1 MKKDTGPCLIG
12 LTGSILSGKSTVLAE
27 LAKLGVPTLS
37 ADKLVHELY
46 QEPAV
51 RKQLETW
58 FGSSEPAIVA
68 NHIFSSVAARR
79 KLEKFLHPL
88 VWKLTQQKL
97 AAEQKPWAVFEA
109 PLLFEAG
116 WEKRMKLTVLVT
128 ATQKTLAARLKARR
142 MSRAE
147 YDERRKTQ
155 LDEAE
160 KIVRADVVIYNDGTK
175 KDLETKIKRLHKAL
189 SDLYAK

>member
-1 MKKDTGPCLIG
+1 MKKCIGPCLIG

-27 LAKLGVPTLS
+27 LARLGAPTLS

-46 QEPAV
+46 QEPSV

-58 FGSSEPAIVA
+58 FGSAEPAVVA
-68 NHIFSSVAARR
+68 KQIFSSPSARQ
-79 KLEKFLHPL
+79 KIEKFLHPL
-88 VWKLTQQKL
+88 VWKLAQQKL
-97 AAEQKPWAVFEA
+97 AAEPKPWAIFEA

-116 WEKRMKLTVLVT
+116 WEKRMQLTVLVT
-128 ATQKTLAARLKARR
+128 APQKTLAARLKARR

-175 KDLETKIKRLHKAL
+175 KDLETKIKRLYQAL
-189 SDLYAK
+189 THLYAK